1 MYHLQGALGFLK
13 RGRYWSKS
21 TNFLGLMYSMVT
33 VLGQG
38 GGENEVM
45 LIEEYKAAVLENE
58 K

>member
-1 MYHLQGALGFLK
+1 
-13 RGRYWSKS
+13 
-21 TNFLGLMYSMVT
+21 MYSMVT